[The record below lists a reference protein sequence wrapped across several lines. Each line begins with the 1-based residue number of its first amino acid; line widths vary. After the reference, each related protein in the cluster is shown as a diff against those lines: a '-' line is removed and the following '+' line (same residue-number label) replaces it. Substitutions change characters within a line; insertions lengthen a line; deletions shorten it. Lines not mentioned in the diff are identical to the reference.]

1 MVFSSSV
8 FLFVFLPIVLIVY
21 SIVPLKIQNI
31 WLLISSLFFY
41 LWGGAEF
48 FPIIIFSI
56 LINYLGGIFLA
67 KTQKE
72 DRRKFILFCFVGL
85 NILNLGYWKYTNFII
100 DIIRQITSFE
110 IGVEEIILP
119 IGISFYTFQGISY
132 IIDVYRKDVEV
143 QKNHIYVALYICL
156 FPQLIAGPIVRYS
169 DIANEINERKRTI
182 DNYEQGIIRFII
194 GLSKKAVIANN
205 MGAIAE
211 PIFQTAPNENT
222 VAIAW
227 IGAIAYSLQIYFD
240 FSGYSDMAIG
250 LGRFFGF
257 TFLENFNYPYI
268 SKSITEF
275 WRRWH
280 ISLSSWFR
288 DYVYIPIGGNRRG
301 NVYRNLFIVFLL
313 TGIWHG
319 ANWTFVIWG
328 IYYGIFIVIERFGK
342 KNFKYRFPRI
352 IRHIYTLFVVIIGWV
367 IFNAPNMRYA
377 WQYIRSMFGLLPL
390 GKVRFT
396 YEWYLN
402 KYTFFL
408 FVIAIIAVLP
418 IGKNIW
424 KKIEERIPELAQKLL
439 CYMGTGVLLV
449 ISMIYVMTS
458 TYNPFIYF
466 QF

>member
-8 FLFVFLPIVLIVY
+8 FLFVFLPIVLIGY
-21 SIVPLKIQNI
+21 SIVPTKLQNI
-31 WLLISSLFFY
+31 WLLIASLVFY

-67 KTQKE
+67 KAQKE
-72 DRRKFILFCFVGL
+72 SNRKLILSCFVGL
-85 NILNLGYWKYTNFII
+85 NILNLGYWKYTNFLVE
-100 DIIRQITSFE
+100 IIRHITDFE
-110 IGVEEIILP
+110 IGIEEIVLP
-119 IGISFYTFQGISY
+119 IGISFYTFQGVSY

-143 QKNHIYVALYICL
+143 QKNPIYVALYICL

-169 DIANEINERKRTI
+169 DITNEINDRKRTL

-194 GLSKKAVIANN
+194 GLSKKAIIANN
-205 MGAIAE
+205 MGTIAE
-211 PIFQTAPNENT
+211 PIFQTPPSENT
-222 VAIAW
+222 VVIAW

-250 LGRFFGF
+250 LGRIFGF
-257 TFLENFNYPYI
+257 SFLENFNYPYI

-301 NVYRNLFIVFLL
+301 NVYVNLFIVFLL

-342 KNFKYRFPRI
+342 KNFKFRI
-352 IRHIYTLFVVIIGWV
+352 PNVVGHVYTIFVVIIGWV
-367 IFNAPNMRYA
+367 IFNARSIEHA
-377 WQYIRSMFGLLPL
+377 WQYIMSMFGQLPL

-402 KYTFFL
+402 KYSLFL
-408 FVIAIIAVLP
+408 FGIAVIAALP
-418 IGKNIW
+418 VGKRIW
-424 KKIEERIPELAQKLL
+424 KKIEERFPEFMQRML
-439 CYMGTGVLLV
+439 CYVGTGVLLF
-449 ISMIYVMTS
+449 ISMMYVMTS